1 MGPRPIDFDEDLVR
15 RSPTFLKWETL
26 AEGAKLRYACREFSK
41 GRGKDEERLMRRIMI
56 ARRNNVRD
64 HETLKKARGFQSMPS
79 SSTPSGDPLQSQPF
93 KAEENRDNR
102 KRKLQEGAND
112 GSSKKGKGMGDE
124 EGKRAGDNII
134 NSVASKPRDLSP
146 QEQKEKPPSQCP
158 NRRATTLISN
168 EVIGIDMDVDAV
180 IATRSYRT
188 WVDLADG
195 AELIYNQK
203 YIKGAKDHDWL
214 LRKNIWR
221 RMRYRRENKQL
232 VKDMIRKERGGQ
244 QKSSKQ
250 RSNPPIRQRNN
261 SRSQQLSE
269 VNEDS
274 KTNPSSVVTIS
285 NENNI
290 DQQEASVSV
299 ASEIVDHALSSTNSA
314 TGIVVASTGADSHNN
329 TVTISSMI
337 GDHDH
342 LAAAASIALVGTGVD
357 GDDEDNTNAIEA
369 AVAAAESYAKI
380 ATSTSTADATP
391 WDAKA
396 LEAAAR
402 LAATANVVD
411 TTTAVAATA
420 AIDNADNKTDSN
432 VGTVEV

>member
-1 MGPRPIDFDEDLVR
+1 
-15 RSPTFLKWETL
+15 
-26 AEGAKLRYACREFSK
+26 
-41 GRGKDEERLMRRIMI
+41 
-56 ARRNNVRD
+56 
-64 HETLKKARGFQSMPS
+64 
-79 SSTPSGDPLQSQPF
+79 
-93 KAEENRDNR
+93 
-102 KRKLQEGAND
+102 
-112 GSSKKGKGMGDE
+112 
-124 EGKRAGDNII
+124 
-134 NSVASKPRDLSP
+134 
-146 QEQKEKPPSQCP
+146 
-158 NRRATTLISN
+158 
-168 EVIGIDMDVDAV
+168 
-180 IATRSYRT
+180 
-188 WVDLADG
+188 
-195 AELIYNQK
+195 
-203 YIKGAKDHDWL
+203 
-214 LRKNIWR
+214 
-221 RMRYRRENKQL
+221 
-232 VKDMIRKERGGQ
+232 MIRKERVGQ